1 MDEFS
6 LRPNESLPRPVNRL
20 FKQCIAGTALL
31 VFSIVSPAFAD
42 SSSESHSAIR
52 SAKQTAIPQV
62 PIGLSNLII
71 RIEGDDEIGL
81 AGPDYRVRLIEH
93 MRELGF
99 NAVGAESLVFD
110 RDESHRAEFLLG
122 GIVRELECRD
132 LYSGIRCRVGVE
144 WQLLNVATDTIVYK
158 VTARSVV
165 YDVPKTK
172 SKQIGSL
179 LLTKALDSVL
189 QREQLRSLLAGPKPA
204 PKKDPGFPSATYTAC
219 GPMTKAMPAAAPDVL
234 KATVVVK
241 SGAGFGSGF
250 FLTSSGL
257 TLTAAH
263 VVDSGKLKLK
273 MHDGSEVDAVVVR
286 LAHRADV
293 ALLRPTQP
301 LAQQACLATST
312 KDRAD
317 VGSELYAIGT
327 PASLDL
333 AFTLT
338 RGIVSSVRMIEGHPI
353 LQTDAPVSRGNS
365 GGPMVD
371 TSGAVMGIASSKLV
385 GGSVEGIAF
394 AVPIATALSALG
406 LTAGSSTDTGLSSGS
421 WTNPTSGQQQNEALE
436 DSPDAVP
443 SLDPEGDRW
452 RAQQAEQRAQREELE
467 QRLRE
472 QDQAERERAAEESRI
487 LKEREALRDEA
498 TPAYVK
504 VMYWGGLGV
513 GIVGGAAALWSYNA
527 YNDKSTRPEYEE
539 LATYNT
545 IGWAAFGVGAG
556 AFTASFLL
564 RPPLPDLPPD
574 ADAQSSSQLVV
585 GPGSVRWEGSF

>member
-1 MDEFS
+1 VDEFS
-6 LRPNESLPRPVNRL
+6 LRPSESLPRPVNRL
-20 FKQCIAGTALL
+20 FKRCLTGTAFLF
-31 VFSIVSPAFAD
+31 FSIIAPAFAD
-42 SSSESHSAIR
+42 SSSQANSAN
-52 SAKQTAIPQV
+52 KTAIPQV

-122 GIVRELECRD
+122 GIVRELDCQDR
-132 LYSGIRCRVGVE
+132 YSGIRCRVGVE

-158 VTARSVV
+158 VTARSAV
-165 YDVPKTK
+165 YDVPKDK
-172 SKQIGSL
+172 SKQIGGML
-179 LLTKALDSVL
+179 LSKALDSVL
-189 QREQLRSLLAGPKPA
+189 QREQLRGLLASPKPTR
-204 PKKDPGFPSATYTAC
+204 KKDATFPSATYATCA
-219 GPMTKAMPAAAPDVL
+219 PLAKAMPTAATDVL

-241 SGAGFGSGF
+241 SGTGFGSGF
-250 FLTSSGL
+250 FLTTDGL

-263 VVDSGKLKLK
+263 VVDSDNLTLKL
-273 MHDGSEVDAVVVR
+273 HDGSEVDAVVVR

-293 ALLRPTQP
+293 ALLRPKQP

-312 KDRAD
+312 KVRAD

-338 RGIVSSVRMIEGHPI
+338 RGIVSSVRVIEGQPI

-371 TSGAVMGIASSKLV
+371 TSGAVVGIASSKLV

-394 AVPIATALSALG
+394 AVPIVSALSALG
-406 LTAGSSTDTGLSSGS
+406 LTAGSSTDAALASGS
-421 WTNPTSGQQQNEALE
+421 WTPPTSGQQRNEALE

-443 SLDPEGDRW
+443 SLDPEGDRY
-452 RAQQAEQRAQREELE
+452 RAQQAEQRARRQELAL
-467 QRLRE
+467 RLRE
-472 QDQAERERAAEESRI
+472 QNQAERERAAEESRI
-487 LKEREALRDEA
+487 LSEREALRDKA

-504 VMYWGGLGV
+504 VMYWGGMGV
-513 GIVGGAAALWSYNA
+513 GIAGGAAALWSYNA
-527 YNDKSTRPEYEE
+527 YDDKSTRPEYEK
-539 LATYNT
+539 LALYNT

-556 AFTASFLL
+556 AFTASFIL

-574 ADAQSSSQLVV
+574 ADTQSSSQLVV